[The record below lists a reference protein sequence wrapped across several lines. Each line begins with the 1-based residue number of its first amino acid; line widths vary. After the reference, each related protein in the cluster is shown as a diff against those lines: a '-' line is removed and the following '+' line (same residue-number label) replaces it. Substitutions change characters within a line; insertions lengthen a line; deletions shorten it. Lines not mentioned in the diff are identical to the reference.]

1 MAQDRREKA
10 RLLPGD
16 KAPDLRLARTFNS
29 GQSIEQITFD
39 RLTAVILWN
48 AGCAGCLPAIA
59 EVAELAADYA
69 MSVYGVAVM
78 VRDIERTAEVAL
90 QGHPQAV
97 MALEER
103 PHHAVGLMRGSVTR
117 KWLEASGVAGVPTA
131 YLVDGE
137 GRIAWIGDPAEIA
150 GVLPELA
157 TGSWEVAAARER
169 WRATASDEEVAQL
182 RLTRDVMDTL
192 IAGQIQTARELVAA
206 GERDLPSLN
215 SDAEFAIL
223 KFQALAAAP
232 AEVNQAVAH
241 YRAAVARFPTDLRL
255 QTMMGGAA
263 LTQLGSEPEV
273 LWLVF
278 QAMAGISDGPADNA
292 GEQQSRIQSRLLEA
306 EAAARLD
313 RPEDAVIALE
323 RAAVLSRSTALPESA
338 RGWATR
344 EIKRVRK
351 LLSPA

>member
-103 PHHAVGLMRGSVTR
+103 PHHA
-117 KWLEASGVAGVPTA
+117 
-131 YLVDGE
+131 
-137 GRIAWIGDPAEIA
+137 
-150 GVLPELA
+150 
-157 TGSWEVAAARER
+157 
-169 WRATASDEEVAQL
+169 
-182 RLTRDVMDTL
+182 
-192 IAGQIQTARELVAA
+192 
-206 GERDLPSLN
+206 
-215 SDAEFAIL
+215 
-223 KFQALAAAP
+223 
-232 AEVNQAVAH
+232 
-241 YRAAVARFPTDLRL
+241 
-255 QTMMGGAA
+255 
-263 LTQLGSEPEV
+263 
-273 LWLVF
+273 
-278 QAMAGISDGPADNA
+278 
-292 GEQQSRIQSRLLEA
+292 
-306 EAAARLD
+306 
-313 RPEDAVIALE
+313 
-323 RAAVLSRSTALPESA
+323 
-338 RGWATR
+338 
-344 EIKRVRK
+344 
-351 LLSPA
+351 